1 MPFQPPAFPSPTLH
15 RFTEDEIERI
25 CRYVLKDEYET
36 KDDLNKIIKAVIQEA
51 RRDAMFPP
59 TNVFGD
65 ELCGDCR
72 VRYHQKQFVRCLE
85 CNFKK
90 RSETAEQ
97 ARIRDS
103 LAEKDDEEV
112 TA

>member
-1 MPFQPPAFPSPTLH
+1 MSFKPADFPSPTLH
-15 RFTEDEIERI
+15 RFDEQAIERI
-25 CRYVLKDEYET
+25 CRYVLRDEYET

-72 VRYHQKQFVRCLE
+72 VRYHQPQYTRCLE

-103 LAEKDDEEV
+103 L
-112 TA
+112 T

>member
-1 MPFQPPAFPSPTLH
+1 MPFQPPAYPTPTLMK
-15 RFTEDEIERI
+15 FSEEQIERI
-25 CRYVLKDEYET
+25 CRFVLRDEYET
-36 KDDLNKIIKAVIQEA
+36 KDDLNKIIKAVIQETRHEA
-51 RRDAMFPP
+51 VYPP

-72 VRYHQKQFVRCLE
+72 VKYHRPEYTHCLD
-85 CNFKK
+85 CNNMQ
-90 RSETAEQ
+90 RTEMAEK

-103 LAEKDDEEV
+103 LAQKTDGV

>member
-1 MPFQPPAFPSPTLH
+1 MPFKPPAYPTPTIH
-15 RFTEDEIERI
+15 RFTEEEIERI
-25 CRYVLKDEYET
+25 CRFVLKDEYET

-51 RRDAMFPP
+51 RRDAIYPP

-72 VRYHQKQFVRCLE
+72 VRYHLPEYNHCLE
-85 CNFKK
+85 CNFKY
-90 RSETAEQ
+90 RTETAEK

-103 LAEKDDEEV
+103 LAPNTDEV